1 MKITTKQLRQIIKEE
16 LEELQIFENEEE
28 YKDSH
33 TTAGSDMKKAE
44 AMEGVAKM
52 ISSGEDGT
60 VMAADI
66 LESLGYD
73 VKIIINRDN
82 TADFYSD
89 DLEVLNF
96 IDHHLEG
103 METSVEMSKPAP
115 LSTRMAGA
123 GCKTTYKYYT
133 YIYFT

>member
-1 MKITTKQLRQIIKEE
+1 MKITKKQLIKIIK
-16 LEELQIFENEEE
+16 EELQIFENEEE
-28 YKDSH
+28 YKDFH
-33 TTAGSDMKKAE
+33 TTAGRDMKKDE
-44 AMEGVAKM
+44 ALEAVAKM
-52 ISSGEDGT
+52 IISGEDGT

-89 DLEVLNF
+89 DLEVLNLV
-96 IDHHLEG
+96 HSYLEG
-103 METSVEMSKPAP
+103 MEASVEMSKPGP
-115 LSTRMAGA
+115 NKLGA
-123 GCKTTYKYYT
+123 GCKTAYKYFA